1 MVPRLKIFNSLIS
14 VLFPNVCVSCK
25 DIIEEG
31 EFLCDYCYE
40 MIERT
45 AGDKICNKCGNMK
58 KRCEC
63 RKRVY
68 RFVSV
73 IAPFFNEGIAKKA
86 LYAFKIGKRE
96 EIAKFFINEM
106 VLAIKQNF
114 YDIKFDEVCFVPMF
128 KRDELKKGFNHSE
141 LLAKGIAEKLGIK
154 FSELLLSHK
163 KKMPQHKLRPKE
175 RMENVKGIYYCNK
188 NLSGK
193 TILLVDD
200 IKTTGATL
208 DECTKQLL
216 FAGAERVYC
225 VTGVMSR
232 GIDRNKKGENNGN

>member
-1 MVPRLKIFNSLIS
+1 VKIFKSLIS
-14 VLFPNVCVSCK
+14 VLFPNVCVSCS

-45 AGDKICNKCGNMK
+45 ANDKICIKCGNMK

-63 RKRVY
+63 KRRVY
-68 RFVSV
+68 RFNAI
-73 IAPFFNEGIAKKA
+73 IAPFYNEGIARKA

-96 EIAKFFINEM
+96 AIANFFINEM
-106 VLAIKQNF
+106 TLAIKQNF

-128 KRDELKKGFNHSE
+128 KRDRLKKGFNHSE

-163 KKMPQHKLRPKE
+163 KKKPQHKLHPKE
-175 RMENVKGIYYCNK
+175 RLENVKDVYYCNK

-208 DECTKQLL
+208 DECSKQLL

-232 GIDRNKKGENNGN
+232 GIDRNKKKGENNGN

>member
-1 MVPRLKIFNSLIS
+1 MEIFKSLIS
-14 VLFPNVCVSCK
+14 VLFPNVCVCCK
-25 DIIEEG
+25 EIIEEG
-31 EFLCDYCYE
+31 EFLCDFCFE
-40 MIERT
+40 ELERIQKE
-45 AGDKICNKCGNMK
+45 KICIKCGNQK
-58 KRCEC
+58 KNCEC
-63 RKRVY
+63 KRRVY
-68 RFVSV
+68 RFSGIV
-73 IAPFFNEGIAKKA
+73 APFFNETSARKA
-86 LYAFKIGKRE
+86 IYGFKIAKRE
-96 EIAKFFINEM
+96 EITKFFINEM
-106 VLAIKQNF
+106 VLAIRQNF

-141 LLAKGIAEKLGIK
+141 LLAKGVAGKLGIK